1 MPNPEIFKSY
11 PVSGAL
17 APYRIVAFAA
27 TAGMVKQATGPTDT
41 LIGTT
46 DELGKQSNGNADVA
60 MTGLPEVQCGAVFA
74 VGVPLTSDANGRA
87 VAATAGQRII
97 GFGLEPG
104 AVEAVITYLKSPGYA
119 A

>member
-1 MPNPEIFKSY
+1 MNPGIHKSFD
-11 PVSGAL
+11 VSGEL

-27 TAGMVKQATGPTDT
+27 TPYMVKQATGPTDA

-46 DELGKQSNGNADVA
+46 DELGKQDNGRADVVL
-60 MTGLPEVQCGAVFA
+60 TGLPEVQCGAEFPA
-74 VGVPLTSDANGRA
+74 GTPLTSDANGRA

-97 GFGLEPG
+97 GFALDPG
-104 AVEAVITYLKSPGYA
+104 AVDAIIPYLKSPGYA